1 MPNGRPGDHPLT
13 DVVLH
18 QAEIYGR
25 DIDDLIREVA
35 ELSRFAPFRSM
46 ERLLWDAQGNPSV
59 RPKLKRRLEKARARL
74 EGRWM
79 IG

>member
-35 ELSRFAPFRSM
+35 EREPGS
-46 ERLLWDAQGNPSV
+46 
-59 RPKLKRRLEKARARL
+59 KAV
-74 EGRWM
+74 G
-79 IG
+79 